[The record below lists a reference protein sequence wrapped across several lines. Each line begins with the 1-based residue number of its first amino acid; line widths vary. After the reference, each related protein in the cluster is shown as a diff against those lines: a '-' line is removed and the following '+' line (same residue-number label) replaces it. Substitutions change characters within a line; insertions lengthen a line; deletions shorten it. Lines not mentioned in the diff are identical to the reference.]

1 MRLEPTEDV
10 GQGNFYT
17 VCRELATELHGS
29 NVQWTSTEDFLTVI
43 PQEKKHQLFV
53 CEETGE
59 LLLFVPS
66 LEHTRMSFS
75 KSKNDLLIENLLKS
89 VKKKPNMAKSKGRVK
104 RKINLTEGCK
114 RG

>member
-1 MRLEPTEDV
+1 MRLEPSEDV

-17 VCRELATELHGS
+17 VRRELATELQGT
-29 NVQWTSTEDFLTVI
+29 NVQWTSTEDFVTVI

-53 CEETGE
+53 CAETGQ
-59 LLLFVPS
+59 LVLFVPS

-75 KSKNDLLIENLLKS
+75 KSKNDLLIGNLLKS

-104 RKINLTEGCK
+104 RIMN
-114 RG
+114 